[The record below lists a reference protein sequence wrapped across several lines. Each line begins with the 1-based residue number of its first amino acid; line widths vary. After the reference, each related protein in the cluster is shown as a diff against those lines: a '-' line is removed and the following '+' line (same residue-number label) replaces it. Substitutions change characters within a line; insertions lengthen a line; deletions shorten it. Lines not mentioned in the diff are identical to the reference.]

1 MSQQKEGKG
10 LSASF
15 VVGAVA
21 LAFLITGY
29 QTALFVHRAATLH
42 IAGRADRPDTVY
54 IIERISDGSAS
65 SGGEA
70 VVSRSGQVAS
80 SGTSSRTVRRNAL
93 HSPAVQE
100 VRERYAGRTVE
111 SFPFDP
117 NTISLE
123 DLQRLGFSQRQAQ
136 SIINYRNSGGR
147 FRRKEDFAKSYV
159 VDDSVFQRLAPY
171 IEIPSLDLNKAD
183 SAAFDALPGIGPYYA
198 SRMVSYRK
206 ELRGYSYK
214 EQLLDIK
221 GFDRERYDGL
231 QDLVSVGPTAPYP
244 IWTLPEDSLR
254 LHPYIDKYVAHGIV
268 LYRDYHPRSQW
279 TVEGLADAGVLNA
292 ETAGRLTRCR
302 LAPPEPE

>member
-29 QTALFVHRAATLH
+29 QTALFVHRAATLQ

-54 IIERISDGSAS
+54 IIERVSGGAAPAESSSEGSA
-65 SGGEA
+65 
-70 VVSRSGQVAS
+70 V
-80 SGTSSRTVRRNAL
+80 RTVRRNAR

-111 SFPFDP
+111 SFRFDP

-159 VDDSVFQRLAPY
+159 VDDSVFQRLEPF

-214 EQLLDIK
+214 EQLLDIR
-221 GFDRERYDGL
+221 GFDQDRFDGL
-231 QDLVSVGPTAPYP
+231 QDLVSVGPADPYP
-244 IWTLPEDSLR
+244 IWTLPEDSLK

-268 LYRDYHPRSQW
+268 LYRDYHPRNQW

-292 ETAGRLTRCR
+292 EMAGRLTRCR
-302 LAPPEPE
+302 LAPPDPE

>member
-29 QTALFVHRAATLH
+29 QTALFVHRAATLQ

-54 IIERISDGSAS
+54 IIERVSGGAAPAESSSEGSA
-65 SGGEA
+65 
-70 VVSRSGQVAS
+70 V
-80 SGTSSRTVRRNAL
+80 RTVLRNAR

-111 SFPFDP
+111 SFRFDP

-136 SIINYRNSGGR
+136 SIINYRNRGGR

-159 VDDSVFQRLAPY
+159 VDDSVFQRLEPF

-214 EQLLDIK
+214 EQLLDIR
-221 GFDRERYDGL
+221 GFDQDRFDGL
-231 QDLVSVGPTAPYP
+231 RDLVSVGPADPYP
-244 IWTLPEDSLR
+244 IWTLPEDSLK

-268 LYRDYHPRSQW
+268 LYRDYHPRNQW

-292 ETAGRLTRCR
+292 EMAGRLTRCR
-302 LAPPEPE
+302 LAPPDPE